1 VQYCSQS
8 ALQRVRVQCIV
19 RLTPAAH
26 QVRHHPWEEQQGS
39 FKMESFLH
47 ANLGTKD
54 PWRPQAAR
62 GGTPNQVTG

>member
-1 VQYCSQS
+1 
-8 ALQRVRVQCIV
+8 
-19 RLTPAAH
+19 
-26 QVRHHPWEEQQGS
+26 VRHHPWEEQQGS